1 MKITEVKSGWSPKMT
16 VLRDANGKLIQQT
29 VQREPDGPIEIIYPS
44 FVKPSLLDELKETLL
59 LAREAL
65 ESTET
70 NFMTDQFDIE
80 EKALVAIDFAL
91 ERL

>member
-1 MKITEVKSGWSPKMT
+1 MSDQAM
-16 VLRDANGKLIQQT
+16 
-29 VQREPDGPIEIIYPS
+29 IEQ
-44 FVKPSLLDELKETLL
+44 LKEALQ
-59 LAREAL
+59 LARQAL

-70 NFMTDQFDIE
+70 NFMSDQFDLE

>member
-1 MKITEVKSGWSPKMT
+1 MSEQ
-16 VLRDANGKLIQQT
+16 A
-29 VQREPDGPIEIIYPS
+29 
-44 FVKPSLLDELKETLL
+44 LLEQLKQALK

-65 ESTET
+65 SHTET
-70 NFMTDQFDIE
+70 EVFSEQFDLE

>member
-1 MKITEVKSGWSPKMT
+1 MSDK
-16 VLRDANGKLIQQT
+16 ALIEQ
-29 VQREPDGPIEIIYPS
+29 
-44 FVKPSLLDELKETLL
+44 LKQALL

>member
-1 MKITEVKSGWSPKMT
+1 MSQQ
-16 VLRDANGKLIQQT
+16 ALIEQIRQA
-29 VQREPDGPIEIIYPS
+29 
-44 FVKPSLLDELKETLL
+44 LL

-65 ESTET
+65 ENTDT
-70 NFMTDQFDIE
+70 NFLTNQFDLE